1 MSAGGKNK
9 IKRESEN
16 SLARLKEK
24 REQDAR
30 VRQAHAT
37 QEVQSLVKKL
47 ESIMGTD
54 KLQLGVEP
62 TLPIQIQTD
71 GETNAFSD
79 FAQFLEKEINKK
91 KMN

>member
-1 MSAGGKNK
+1 MSVGGKDK

-16 SLARLKEK
+16 SLARMKEK

-47 ESIMGTD
+47 ESIMGKD
-54 KLQLGVEP
+54 ELQLAVEP